1 MKRNRTIPLNRSLIL
16 ILIAISLPTL
26 VYAECTLTLECG
38 GGYGT
43 RTMNFP
49 DRSSCEAKLRET
61 QNWLRSVGGGCDI
74 TNACSC
80 EQSSEPTYTPPSYT
94 PPSYDYEAER
104 LRQEKEQKIKI
115 EEQRKKEEEAR
126 RRQEEFER
134 KKQEALKLLKGA
146 ESSEFDL
153 KGVDTGKSLGLKGIE
168 GTELKDAPSDIKLK
182 GTIDISSRED
192 ASLADAWCKLNPPLY
207 PVKPFVQ
214 IPDDQYERMMAWY
227 KKRKT
232 EWDQRCKEK
241 DVRAANALPDS
252 SKEPSKDKPTPKD
265 KDKPTPLPIACSACW
280 SNYDTDSSACA
291 TLNTNIE
298 RLNCV
303 NSALDKWVIC
313 IGGCRSGPSE
323 PVKIQ
328 K

>member
-1 MKRNRTIPLNRSLIL
+1 MAFRSLIL
-16 ILIAISLPTL
+16 ILIAMCLPTL
-26 VYAECTLTLECG
+26 VYAECTLTLECS

-61 QNWLRSVGGGCDI
+61 QKWLRSVGGGCDI

-80 EQSSEPTYTPPSYT
+80 GQSSEPAYTPPA
-94 PPSYDYEAER
+94 YDYEAER

-168 GTELKDAPSDIKLK
+168 GAELKDAPSDIKLK

-192 ASLADAWCKLNPPLY
+192 TSLADAWCKLNPPLY
-207 PVKPFVQ
+207 PIKPFVQ

-241 DVRAANALPDS
+241 SAQAPNPPQDS
-252 SKEPSKDKPTPKD
+252 RKETIKDKPLPKT
-265 KDKPTPLPIACSACW
+265 KSETKFEPLPIACSACW
-280 SNYDTDSSACA
+280 SNYDTDSSGCA

-313 IGGCRSGPSE
+313 IGGCRSGPND
-323 PVKIQ
+323 PLKVKSKQ
-328 K
+328 KDATGKGK